1 MTNFSGIGRQGLW
14 SWLTPERA
22 VLVIPVLAGLGVST
36 ALLSVGITP
45 LTIRVREQS
54 EVVEQ
59 LTSKAELEPVLR
71 QQLAAL
77 KREQEERDQQLD
89 RLLDLVAGTSELK
102 TFLAELND
110 MGRLHNVAV
119 TTTEPGA
126 VKRFQPPQ
134 PVQAPSQLASPVAG
148 GGDSRASVSGDPLL
162 NRSLEK
168 RSAALTVTGSFQQ
181 VLAFLQS
188 LERLEVFVVISEM
201 NVQRQSQQSQDDV
214 DRFEVAMDFTLSAYG
229 RQPKQ
234 VAQSEESAK

>member
-1 MTNFSGIGRQGLW
+1 MTNFSGIDRQGLW

-22 VLVIPVLAGLGVST
+22 VLVMPVLAGLGVSM
-36 ALLSVGITP
+36 ALLSIGITP

-89 RLLDLVAGTSELK
+89 RLLNLVAGTSELQ

-110 MGRLHNVAV
+110 MSRLHNVV
-119 TTTEPGA
+119 ITTTKPGA

-134 PVQAPSQLASPVAG
+134 PVQAPSQLVSPAAG
-148 GGDSRASVSGDPLL
+148 GEDSRAMVSGDPLL

-188 LERLEVFVVISEM
+188 LERLEVFVLISEM
-201 NVQRQSQQSQDDV
+201 NVQSQSQQSIDDV
-214 DRFEVAMDFTLSAYG
+214 NRFEVAMDLTLSAYG
-229 RQPKQ
+229 RQPKPP
-234 VAQSEESAK
+234 AQFEESAS